1 MFRELVVELYL
12 LLIKVLNFIMKVF
25 PIKKKT
31 TFIMS
36 YGENLICIYDEM
48 KRQNIK
54 SQVVFLYKHTCK
66 YRMDIYSDVK
76 SIKFESGNIL
86 HIIRSIYHL
95 STSQYIIIDNYFGSL
110 SKIKLKK
117 GVRCIQIWHAAGAVK
132 KFGLMAPSF
141 NKRSP
146 RAQKRFLSVY
156 NKFHKI
162 VVGSD
167 KLAAIYKDAFALS
180 DDRILKTGIPRTD
193 IFFNEHNKN
202 QVRDSILLANPVLK
216 EKKIILYAPTFRDKE
231 LREFDLQL
239 DIETMYRELR
249 DKYILIIKLHPALK
263 NTLHYKDRYNGFL
276 YDYSFYP
283 NINDLFLVTDILI
296 TDYSSTPFEFSLLN
310 KPIIYFMYDLKRYSK
325 KRGVIG
331 DYLDEMP
338 GPITYSTDELIKVIK
353 SEFFEQ
359 EEVQKFSLEWN
370 KYSVGNSSKN
380 LIDYLFNNEMK
391 NKDEERL

>member
-1 MFRELVVELYL
+1 
-12 LLIKVLNFIMKVF
+12 
-25 PIKKKT
+25 
-31 TFIMS
+31 
-36 YGENLICIYDEM
+36 
-48 KRQNIK
+48 
-54 SQVVFLYKHTCK
+54 
-66 YRMDIYSDVK
+66 
-76 SIKFESGNIL
+76 
-86 HIIRSIYHL
+86 
-95 STSQYIIIDNYFGSL
+95 
-110 SKIKLKK
+110 
-117 GVRCIQIWHAAGAVK
+117 
-132 KFGLMAPSF
+132 
-141 NKRSP
+141 
-146 RAQKRFLSVY
+146 
-156 NKFHKI
+156 
-162 VVGSD
+162 
-167 KLAAIYKDAFALS
+167 
-180 DDRILKTGIPRTD
+180 
-193 IFFNEHNKN
+193 
-202 QVRDSILLANPVLK
+202 
-216 EKKIILYAPTFRDKE
+216 
-231 LREFDLQL
+231 
-239 DIETMYRELR
+239 MYRELR

-283 NINDLFLVTDILI
+283 NINDLFLVTDILV

-380 LIDYLFNNEMK
+380 LIDYVFNNEMK